1 MPYLLDLADAC
12 RKSGLPVVEVPGWST
27 RGHGP
32 MQSVSG
38 IVCHHTATSAR
49 ATGSYPS
56 LAIVRD
62 GRSDLAGPLSQLGLG
77 RDGVVYIIAA
87 GKCWHAGPVN
97 DMRYSNS
104 NAIGIEAEHDGLGP
118 WWDPAM
124 YDAYVRLVAALQSH
138 YGIAAPPR
146 GHKEVAIPL
155 GVKVDPTFDMDR
167 FRADVAR
174 GTTQEELMVTTDDE
188 KKIRAIVREVVREE
202 VRAGIKALLA
212 TKVPLSAGVKAI
224 NGSRLTEISVAGAL
238 GYSTLMLPVARII
251 RAAERRKKAS
261 RK

>member
-1 MPYLLDLADAC
+1 MYLTDLADAC
-12 RKSGLPVVEVPGWST
+12 RKSGLPVVEVPGWRT

-49 ATGSYPS
+49 APGSYPS

-77 RDGVVYIIAA
+77 RDGVVYVIAA

-97 DMRYSNS
+97 DGRYSNS
-104 NAIGIEAEHDGLGP
+104 HAIGIEAEHDGLGP

-146 GHKEVAIPL
+146 GHKEVATPL

-174 GTTQEELMVTTDDE
+174 GTITTEGALIVTDDDE
-188 KKIRAIVREVVREE
+188 KKIEAIVRRVAREE
-202 VRAGIKALLA
+202 STSAIKRLLA
-212 TKVPLSAGVKAI
+212 TRVPLSPAVKKLD
-224 NGSRLTEISVAGAL
+224 GSPLTSISVGAAL
-238 GYSTLMLPVARII
+238 AYSTLTLRLTQIVTDRARK
-251 RAAERRKKAS
+251 RARR
-261 RK
+261 